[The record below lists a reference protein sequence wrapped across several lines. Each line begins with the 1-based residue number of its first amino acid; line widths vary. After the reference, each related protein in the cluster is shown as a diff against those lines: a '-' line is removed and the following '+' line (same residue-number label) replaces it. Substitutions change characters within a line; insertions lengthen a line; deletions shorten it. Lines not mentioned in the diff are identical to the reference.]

1 MPRIFTP
8 SVTFTFITMAS
19 FSKHTLFPL
28 FLTYARTYVLN
39 YMDQQS
45 RFWNEKHR
53 IDTDVYKEK
62 LVFKDKNTWRR
73 FLSTGKGRSFVE
85 SLKIE
90 ELHELVS
97 VKANEM
103 DEPPKAPS
111 SPWEPPG
118 PSPIEPPKSSSA
130 SSWVGIR
137 ASRSKLSLLFSLS
150 AVSAGRKKSGR
161 MRSFLLSRPRWSW
174 RAGEQ
179 MDTGY

>member
-62 LVFKDKNTWRR
+62 LVFKDKNT
-73 FLSTGKGRSFVE
+73 
-85 SLKIE
+85 
-90 ELHELVS
+90 
-97 VKANEM
+97 
-103 DEPPKAPS
+103 
-111 SPWEPPG
+111 
-118 PSPIEPPKSSSA
+118 
-130 SSWVGIR
+130 
-137 ASRSKLSLLFSLS
+137 
-150 AVSAGRKKSGR
+150 
-161 MRSFLLSRPRWSW
+161 
-174 RAGEQ
+174 
-179 MDTGY
+179 